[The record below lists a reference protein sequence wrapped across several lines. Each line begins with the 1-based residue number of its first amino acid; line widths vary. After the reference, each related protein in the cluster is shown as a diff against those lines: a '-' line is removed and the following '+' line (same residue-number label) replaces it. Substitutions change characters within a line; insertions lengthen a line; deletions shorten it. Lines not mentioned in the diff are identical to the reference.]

1 MEAIVYYMV
10 WPKLFF
16 SQETNLFLDIS
27 FFKIEKK
34 FLGSPNVTKNR
45 TAKGKHYV
53 DASSVF
59 IKNGGEK
66 MEGRQIYQTFSYF
79 PFVLFSLMKMFQL
92 LINSYIITFQ

>member
-10 WPKLFF
+10 WTKLFF

-53 DASSVF
+53 DASSKF
-59 IKNGGEK
+59 LLRTEGKKWKADRSIKHFH
-66 MEGRQIYQTFSYF
+66 IFPLFYF
-79 PFVLFSLMKMFQL
+79 L
-92 LINSYIITFQ
+92 